1 MFTRRGLFA
10 FFGLAAASPG
20 LAATIPTSWSVH
32 DTLKA
37 RLDPEDYDA
46 WFSRMEIEGPVQD
59 PLLLTFPSKFQTR
72 WVDHYYY
79 DELLG
84 GSSNSVPDYHAHT
97 VRTEENENRIY
108 YAEPCP
114 ALVTKLTTRPSA
126 IQVSRPL

>member
-1 MFTRRGLFA
+1 MIVEAQMFTRRGLFA

-20 LAATIPTSWSVH
+20 LAATSPTSWSVH

-72 WVDHYYY
+72 WVDHYYH

-84 GSSNSVPDYHAHT
+84 AVQARYPT
-97 VRTEENENRIY
+97 ITRIQ
-108 YAEPCP
+108 C
-114 ALVTKLTTRPSA
+114 VQRKTKIGYTT
-126 IQVSRPL
+126 QSRVLPL